1 MADSIFR
8 KKSLDHVSSPDKIDD
23 YMKVT
28 SIKLWIILLAIFL
41 LFVAFIAWAIFGKIK
56 NEEVDEKGKIVVE
69 EIAPISLF

>member
-1 MADSIFR
+1 MADNIFR

-41 LFVAFIAWAIFGKIK
+41 LFIALFAWAIFGKIK
-56 NEEVDEKGKIVVE
+56 NEEVDERGNVTVE